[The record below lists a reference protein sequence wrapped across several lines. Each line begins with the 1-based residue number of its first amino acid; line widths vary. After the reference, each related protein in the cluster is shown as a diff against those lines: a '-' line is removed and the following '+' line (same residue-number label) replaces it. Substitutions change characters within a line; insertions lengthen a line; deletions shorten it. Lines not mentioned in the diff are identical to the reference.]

1 MMKRILRTL
10 TKWLWR
16 EELLE
21 REHNAILSLEKIKFI
36 ANAEWGAPLCGVSQA
51 VYDKHC
57 QIWLRVKELCEKE
70 IKSILRKR

>member
-1 MMKRILRTL
+1 MKRILRTL

-16 EELLE
+16 EELFE
-21 REHNAILSLEKIKFI
+21 RERAISSLEKIKFI
-36 ANAEWGAPLCGVSQA
+36 ANAEWGDTLCGVSQA